1 MRRIEFFYVVIALLF
16 GGIFS
21 GACSSEG
28 GKEIDFKK
36 SVAEI
41 NSLINNSKDFNDPIM
56 GYIDDKGMPVLTKDK
71 NLLLKN
77 WNENLLFLEQTDAK
91 LDDVNFIELDGDY
104 FLQAKSA
111 STDYISTIGAFAYK
125 GYLYGTTTSCTT
137 KGCSNNKGCIPD
149 GVTCT
154 SCILGDCSKTVT
166 SAEKIDIIGVPFER
180 DLAADFFIKKGW
192 KDQIFWE
199 YKIVVK

>member
-1 MRRIEFFYVVIALLF
+1 MRRINFFYILIALLF
-16 GGIFS
+16 GAIFS
-21 GACSSEG
+21 GACSREG
-28 GKEIDFKK
+28 EEKNDLKK
-36 SVAEI
+36 SVVEI
-41 NSLINNSKDFNDPIM
+41 NSLIDNSKDFNDPIL
-56 GYIDDKGMPVLTKDK
+56 GYIDNKGIPVLTKDK
-71 NLLLKN
+71 SLLLKN
-77 WNENLLFLEQTDAK
+77 WNKNLLFLEKTDAK

-125 GYLYGTTTSCTT
+125 GCLYATTTSCTT

-154 SCILGDCSKTVT
+154 RCILGDCSKTVT
-166 SAEKIDIIGVPFER
+166 SAERIELIEVPFER